1 MCVALKR
8 TDLDG
13 SERSADVNN
22 EKIVTTSEV
31 LPPTRNRSITPR
43 KHSAAM
49 TDDICNGRTIVV
61 VI

>member
-1 MCVALKR
+1 VALKR

-22 EKIVTTSEV
+22 EKIVITSEV
-31 LPPTRNRSITPR
+31 LPPTRNRIKPR